1 MREWMIGVVMVRRL
15 DYFFVGKKGYQLM
28 LRR

>member
-1 MREWMIGVVMVRRL
+1 MRAGMMGVVMVRRL
-15 DYFFVGKKGYQLM
+15 DCFFVGKKGYQLM